1 MLLNKQRLKDPYV
14 GYNLPPNVAECTIS
28 QTEFFTSAEVLWA
41 RTKRP

>member
-1 MLLNKQRLKDPYV
+1 MLLNKQKLKDLYA
-14 GYNLPPNVAECTIS
+14 GYILPPNVAECTVS